1 MRVDKIII
9 GQYGGL
15 SLVKNGIEFTQ
26 FCPYHA
32 SSEQAFSELAPCDI
46 NCPLFSPLRKY
57 GELYFLDICKKTLWS
72 DQVRIDAPG
81 FEVRTG
87 WEELDLDLNEDD

>member
-1 MRVDKIII
+1 MRADKIII

-15 SLVKNGIEFTQ
+15 TVVKNGIEFKQ
-26 FCPYHA
+26 FCPYN
-32 SSEQAFSELAPCDI
+32 SSPDLSPCDM

-72 DQVRIDAPG
+72 DQIRIDAPG
-81 FEVRTG
+81 FEIRTG
-87 WEELDLDLNEDD
+87 WEELNLDLNEED